1 MVGWMVV
8 NLAARTVEWSVWKLA
23 EWTAAMMV
31 DCLAWS
37 LVGALGQ
44 TLVGHSVEMLAEWK
58 ERRWAVCLA
67 DYWVAK

>member
-1 MVGWMVV
+1 MVGWMVL

-37 LVGALGQ
+37 LV
-44 TLVGHSVEMLAEWK
+44 EMLAEWK